1 MKPDAIK
8 FESSVLAIMPEK
20 LNDIIAA
27 RQEAVIEDA
36 IDIEA
41 AINRRATKFKD
52 VKGKVVTVPLYGY
65 ISHKASI
72 WSALGFETS
81 SETFAGWLEDLAA
94 NADVGAIVI
103 DVDSPGGTAAGL
115 SGVTDKI
122 YALRGKKPII
132 AVASDLMA
140 SAAYYLGSAADEV
153 IADPDSLTGS
163 IGTIGVHVDWS
174 AALEKAGLKV
184 TMIYAGKY
192 KSEGNPYEPLTDEAK
207 EDWQNMVN
215 QYSET
220 FIAAVARNR
229 GITETRVR
237 EEFGQGR
244 VFKAAK
250 AKSVGMVDRIATLE
264 QVVRDLLPKGKA
276 KSRAQA
282 QLDIM
287 RIKH

>member
-207 EDWQNMVN
+207 ED
-215 QYSET
+215 
-220 FIAAVARNR
+220 
-229 GITETRVR
+229 
-237 EEFGQGR
+237 
-244 VFKAAK
+244 
-250 AKSVGMVDRIATLE
+250 
-264 QVVRDLLPKGKA
+264 
-276 KSRAQA
+276 
-282 QLDIM
+282 
-287 RIKH
+287 

>member
-122 YALRGKKPII
+122 YSLRGKKPII

-140 SAAYYLGSAADEV
+140 SAAYFLGSAADEIV
-153 IADPDSLTGS
+153 ADPDSLTGS

-229 GITETRVR
+229 SITETRVR

-244 VFKAAK
+244 IFKAAK

-264 QVVRDLLPKGKA
+264 QVVRDLLPKGKT